1 MAEVLGL
8 FEQVV
13 LLAIVRLK
21 DEAYGRAILAEVQ
34 ARLQREVTAGAIY
47 ATLDRLESKGL
58 TSSRLGNGTPQRGGR
73 ARRFYSIESAGLS
86 ALDRSRTATVNIWR
100 GIRLPLKGRA

>member
-13 LLAIVRLK
+13 LLGIVRLK

-47 ATLDRLESKGL
+47 ATLDRLEAKGL

-73 ARRFYSIESAGLS
+73 ARRFYSIESAGLR
-86 ALDRSRTATVNIWR
+86 ALDQSRTATINIWR

>member
-1 MAEVLGL
+1 MADVLGL

-13 LLAIVRLK
+13 LLATLRLK

-47 ATLDRLESKGL
+47 ATLDRLEAKGL

-73 ARRFYSIESAGLS
+73 ARRFYSIEPAGLN
-86 ALDRSRTATVNIWR
+86 ALDQSRTATVNIWR